1 MIDDAEMDAEDRLG
15 QLAASGGKGAPLV
28 YGRRAMPDCATCF
41 YYYYYS
47 HFVQDVLLK
56 NFSIFLLISHPGW
69 PAAGE
74 MARTLNT
81 PPRFS
86 VAEGALNQEA
96 LVSGVQKGNIQF
108 ASAAESD
115 HMELSKA
122 P

>member
-1 MIDDAEMDAEDRLG
+1 
-15 QLAASGGKGAPLV
+15 
-28 YGRRAMPDCATCF
+28 
-41 YYYYYS
+41 
-47 HFVQDVLLK
+47 
-56 NFSIFLLISHPGW
+56 
-69 PAAGE
+69 